1 MVVRMN
7 RKTNKSIAFLGG
19 ALVNNK
25 PRANTNRNRIVIVK
39 KRY

>member
-1 MVVRMN
+1 MVVRMK

-25 PRANTNRNRIVIVK
+25 PVEKMNK
-39 KRY
+39 S